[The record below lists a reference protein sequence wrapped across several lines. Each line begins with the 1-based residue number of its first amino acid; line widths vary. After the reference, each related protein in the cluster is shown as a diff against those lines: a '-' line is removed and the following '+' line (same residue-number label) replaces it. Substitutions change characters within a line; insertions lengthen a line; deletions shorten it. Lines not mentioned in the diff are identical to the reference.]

1 MEATFSFITHASQID
16 GECSAAADAGSN
28 RSKWSAAGGI
38 FSATAGCFCIGS
50 CAGGRSRSGRMDAH
64 ALEFMARAG

>member
-1 MEATFSFITHASQID
+1 MEATLRFITHASHTD
-16 GECSAAADAGSN
+16 GERSAAADAGSN
-28 RSKWSAAGGI
+28 QSKRSAAGGI
-38 FSATAGCFCIGS
+38 ATATAGCFCIGS